1 MEMGMRAC
9 SPVWGRRGTAR
20 PSGEP
25 VASARRPGRRGAG
38 PCGRARPFAPR
49 PRAVVLLALGL
60 ALTLCPAGLWA
71 QSATDQGL
79 DFPFFDMNV
88 RPAANNGEV
97 ALSIQLLV
105 LLAVLS
111 LAPSFVIL
119 MTAFVRI
126 AIVFDFVRRA
136 LSLQSVPPN
145 QVLMG
150 VALFLTLFIMWPTV
164 DAVYNQAYKPFADGK
179 IGLTEMYTHAEAPIR
194 DFMWRQMAKDEDTI
208 KLFMK
213 MRGLEKPAVRADVPT
228 YILIPAFVLHEL
240 TVAFK
245 IGILLY
251 VPFIV
256 IDMVVASLLMAMGMI
271 MLPPVMIS
279 TPFKLILFVLVD
291 GWGLLT
297 SQLVASFR

>member
-1 MEMGMRAC
+1 MDGARVRRHAPWLPRSLALCLILAGLMLASG
-9 SPVWGRRGTAR
+9 PVW
-20 PSGEP
+20 
-25 VASARRPGRRGAG
+25 
-38 PCGRARPFAPR
+38 
-49 PRAVVLLALGL
+49 
-60 ALTLCPAGLWA
+60 A
-71 QSATDQGL
+71 QATEDGI
-79 DFPFFDMNV
+79 DFPFFDLNV
-88 RPAANNGEV
+88 RPAQDEGEV

-111 LAPSFVIL
+111 LAPSFVVL
-119 MTAFVRI
+119 MTAFLRI
-126 AIVFDFVRRA
+126 SIVFDFVRRA
-136 LSLQSVPPN
+136 LSLQQVPPN

-150 VALFLTLFIMWPTV
+150 VALFLTMFVMWPTI
-164 DAVYNQAYKPFADGK
+164 DTVYQEAYRPFADGE
-179 IGLTEMYTHAEAPIR
+179 INLQQMYGNAEAPIR
-194 DFMWRQMAKDEDTI
+194 DFMWRQMGKDESTI
-208 KLFMK
+208 KLFIS

-240 TVAFK
+240 KVAFE

-297 SQLVASFR
+297 MQLVNSFH